1 MGLYRVLNVG
11 FQELEREKIAVHTG
25 DVVDLRKVNLREV
38 DEADSGE
45 GKGGGWWWGGGKKG
59 VEGKEGDKEGVVAAD

>member
-25 DVVDLRKVNLREV
+25 DVVELRKVNLREG

-45 GKGGGWWWGGGKKG
+45 GGGGWWWWG
-59 VEGKEGDKEGVVAAD
+59 